1 MENKKDIGKIF
12 REKLNNFEK
21 DPNDSVWNSIHAELQ
36 KKKKRKIIY
45 IPFWM
50 KTAGVLT
57 LVVLISIFSIDAL
70 LEKEQFSTPNNS
82 NQDILNPK
90 SFEKSNPKKENT
102 VNAKSLTLTD
112 SSNVSICNKKSIHT
126 SSNKAN
132 RKNNKK
138 KLNAKKGLTESKSNW
153 AIKDDSNKKVFE
165 NNPLSAVENN
175 NAKTETNSK
184 KLDSLKLTKEEKP
197 ELKIA
202 LEEKKDSLSDRKSGL
217 YVFVYGSPTYSGM
230 ISNNSS
236 LDNRLTNNPKSTQM
250 NWSYGVYL
258 GYESDYKWS
267 LRLGIG
273 KMNMSFITENA
284 AVNTA
289 DYRNI
294 NYSKNTTNATIY
306 TDTNFSE
313 TMTITQDVSYTEIPL
328 EIKYNFYDKKFG
340 ISSIVGFSYLFVD
353 ENVIS
358 IKTAN
363 GSNFDIGSTKN
374 LSESTFSINA
384 GFEMY
389 YKLSKKLKF
398 NVEPL
403 FKYHPIDY
411 KKNTDPVNPYS
422 FGVQTG
428 LQFSFSK

>member
-1 MENKKDIGKIF
+1 MENRKNIGKIF

-21 DPNDSVWNSIHAELQ
+21 EPNDAVWNSIQAELQ

-50 KTAGVLT
+50 KTAGVLSLLT
-57 LVVLISIFSIDAL
+57 LISIFSIDAF
-70 LEKEQFSTPNNS
+70 LEKEQFSAPNKS
-82 NQDILNPK
+82 NQEILNSK
-90 SFEKSNPKKENT
+90 SFEKSNPKKGKAVNT
-102 VNAKSLTLTD
+102 ESLTLTD
-112 SSNVSICNKKSIHT
+112 SSNNLISNRKNRQT
-126 SSNKAN
+126 SSNKGN
-132 RKNNKK
+132 WKNNKK
-138 KLNAKKGLTESKSNW
+138 KLNAKKGLTESKNNLVLT
-153 AIKDDSNKKVFE
+153 DDSNKKVFE
-165 NNPLSAVENN
+165 NNPLSDVENN
-175 NAKTETNSK
+175 NAKTETNSEK
-184 KLDSLKLTKEEKP
+184 SDSLKLTKEDKP

-202 LEEKKDSLSDRKSGL
+202 LEDKKDSLLDRKSGL
-217 YVFVYGSPTYSGM
+217 YVFVYGSPTYSGLL
-230 ISNNSS
+230 SKNSP
-236 LDNRLTNNPKSTQM
+236 LDSRLTNNPKSTEM

-289 DYRNI
+289 DYRNV
-294 NYSKNTTNATIY
+294 NYSKSTTNATIY

-363 GSNFDIGSTKN
+363 GSNFDIGTTKN

-389 YKLSKKLKF
+389 YKLTKKLKF

-411 KKNTDPVNPYS
+411 EKNSDPVNPYS
-422 FGVQTG
+422 FGIQTG
-428 LQFSFSK
+428 LQFFFSK

>member
-1 MENKKDIGKIF
+1 MENRKDIGKVF
-12 REKLNNFEK
+12 SEKLNNFEK
-21 DPNDSVWNSIHAELQ
+21 EPNDSVWNSIHAELQ

-50 KTAGVLT
+50 KTAGVLSLLT
-57 LVVLISIFSIDAL
+57 LISIFSIDAF
-70 LEKEQFSTPNNS
+70 LEKEQFSAPNKS
-82 NQDILNPK
+82 NQEILNSK
-90 SFEKSNPKKENT
+90 SFEKSNPKKGKAVNT
-102 VNAKSLTLTD
+102 ESLTLTD
-112 SSNVSICNKKSIHT
+112 SSNNLISNRKNRQT
-126 SSNKAN
+126 SSNKGN
-132 RKNNKK
+132 WKNNKK
-138 KLNAKKGLTESKSNW
+138 KLNAKKGLTESKNNLVLT
-153 AIKDDSNKKVFE
+153 DDSNKKVFE
-165 NNPLSAVENN
+165 NNPLSDVENN
-175 NAKTETNSK
+175 NAKTETNSEK
-184 KLDSLKLTKEEKP
+184 SDSLKLTKEDKP

-202 LEEKKDSLSDRKSGL
+202 LEEKKDSLSDKKSGL
-217 YVFVYGSPTYSGM
+217 YVFAYGSPTYSGM
-230 ISNNSS
+230 LSKNSP
-236 LDNRLTNNPKSTQM
+236 LDNRLTNNPKSTEM

-284 AVNTA
+284 AANTA

-313 TMTITQDVSYTEIPL
+313 TMTITQDISYTEIPL
-328 EIKYNFYDKKFG
+328 EVKYNFYDKKFG

-374 LSESTFSINA
+374 LSENTFTINA

-389 YKLSKKLKF
+389 YNLSKKLKF

-411 KKNTDPVNPYS
+411 KNNSNPVNPYS
-422 FGVQTG
+422 FGIQTG

>member
-1 MENKKDIGKIF
+1 MENRKDIGKIF
-12 REKLNNFEK
+12 REKLNNFKKE
-21 DPNDSVWNSIHAELQ
+21 PNDVVWDSIHAELQ
-36 KKKKRKIIY
+36 KKGKRKIIY

-50 KTAGVLT
+50 KTAGVFS
-57 LVVLISIFSIDAL
+57 LVAFISIFSIDAF
-70 LEKEQFSTPNNS
+70 LEKEQFSTPNKS
-82 NQDILNPK
+82 NQEILNSK
-90 SFEKSNPKKENT
+90 SIPKKDNT
-102 VNAKSLTLTD
+102 VNTKSLIQTD
-112 SSNVSICNKKSIHT
+112 SSNVSISNRKNIHT
-126 SSNKAN
+126 SLNKTN
-132 RKNNKK
+132 WKNNKK
-138 KLNAKKGLTESKSNW
+138 KLNAKKSMIESKNNLVMS
-153 AIKDDSNKKVFE
+153 DYSNKKVFE
-165 NNPLSAVENN
+165 NNSLSAVENN
-175 NAKTETNSK
+175 NAKIETNNE
-184 KLDSLKLTKEEKP
+184 KLDSLISSNEDKT

-202 LEEKKDSLSDRKSGL
+202 LEDKKDSLLDRKRGL
-217 YVFVYGSPTYSGM
+217 YVFVYGSPTYSG
-230 ISNNSS
+230 ILSSNSP
-236 LDNRLTNNPKSTQM
+236 LDNRLINNPKSTQM

-284 AVNTA
+284 IVNIA
-289 DYRNI
+289 DYNI

-313 TMTITQDVSYTEIPL
+313 TMTITQDISYTEIPL

-353 ENVIS
+353 NNVIS

-363 GSNFDIGSTKN
+363 GNNFDIGSTKN

-398 NVEPL
+398 NIEPL

-411 KKNTDPVNPYS
+411 KKNSNPVNSYS
-422 FGVQTG
+422 FGIQGG

>member
-1 MENKKDIGKIF
+1 MENRKDIGKLF
-12 REKLNNFEK
+12 SEKLNNFEK
-21 DPNDSVWNSIHAELQ
+21 EPNDSVWNSIHAELQ

-45 IPFWM
+45 IPFWI
-50 KTAGVLT
+50 KTAGVLS
-57 LVVLISIFSIDAL
+57 LLALISIFTIDAI
-70 LEKEQFSTPNNS
+70 LEKEPFSAPNKS
-82 NQDILNPK
+82 NQDIINSK
-90 SFEKSNPKKENT
+90 SFEKSNPKKENA
-102 VNAKSLTLTD
+102 VNTENLILTD
-112 SSNVSICNKKSIHT
+112 SSNNSISNKINTHT
-126 SSNKAN
+126 SSNKGN
-132 RKNNKK
+132 WKNDKKKFTTKTSLKESKNN
-138 KLNAKKGLTESKSNW
+138 L
-153 AIKDDSNKKVFE
+153 IIDDSNEKVFE
-165 NNPLSAVENN
+165 NNPLSTVENN
-175 NAKTETNSK
+175 SNKIETNGK
-184 KLDSLKLTKEEKP
+184 KLDSLKLKKEDKP

-202 LEEKKDSLSDRKSGL
+202 LEDKKDSLSDKKSGL
-217 YVFVYGSPTYSGM
+217 YVFVYGSPTYSG
-230 ISNNSS
+230 SLSKNSP
-236 LDNRLTNNPKSTQM
+236 LDNRLTNNPKSTEM

-258 GYESDYKWS
+258 GYESGYKWS

-294 NYSKNTTNATIY
+294 NYSKNTTNASIY

-313 TMTITQDVSYTEIPL
+313 TMTISQDISYTEIPL

-358 IKTAN
+358 VKTAN
-363 GSNFDIGSTKN
+363 GSNFDIGTTKN

-389 YKLSKKLKF
+389 YKLTKKLKL

-411 KKNTDPVNPYS
+411 KNNSTPVNPYS